1 VVDGVE
7 LPQYTP
13 LDTGSKA
20 SIVDRYFAYGTE
32 GTRINAPELNIKYA
46 YSSSDEVTH
55 IVLRGKLDNGIPE
68 GLLWNESVD
77 AVFGAP
83 SGTYG
88 GRGDF
93 KIGTLNTLRP
103 EATGGSVAVGSV
115 DFDSAWVMGGFYTAV
130 VINGIIDYVQGVT
143 VTETNESLR
152 LFSKLYR
159 STHYPDEATFSE
171 VDGKMQRKNT
181 YIYNTN
187 EFHPWPDPGLCVPPP
202 YNNNQGAPRG
212 GYYILISSKANP
224 RMAFLDV
231 AYPDGSKKRIEI
243 DYNEVEL
250 REDVPITSIEFQ
262 DPSPALTDAGTYSV
276 EQLDQSDKYSFAVY
290 DVVYDDIVMQLDGT
304 IPRPL
309 YLRPLYEPLDID
321 PKKTTTNMISK
332 IYARDENGKVL
343 RDDNLVITWE
353 DRLQAINVYYKAG
366 ASPPSYTEMT
376 VHADLRKP
384 MLADVFGITCLIK
397 FAQVVTP

>member
-32 GTRINAPELNIKYA
+32 GTRVNAPELNIKYA

-68 GLLWNESVD
+68 GLLWNEMED
-77 AVFGAP
+77 AAFGVP

-93 KIGTLNTLRP
+93 KIGTLNALRP

-115 DFDSAWVMGGFYTAV
+115 DFDSAWMMGGFYTAV

-152 LFSKLYR
+152 LFSELYR

-171 VDGKMQRKNT
+171 VDGRMRRKNT
-181 YIYNTN
+181 YIYDTN
-187 EFHPWPDPGLCVPPP
+187 EFHPWPDPGQSVSPP

-212 GYYILISSKANP
+212 GYYILISSKAEP
-224 RMAFLDV
+224 RTAFLDV
-231 AYPDGSKKRIEI
+231 VYPDGSKKRVEI

-250 REDVPITSIEFQ
+250 REDVPITSIAFQ
-262 DPSPALTDAGTYSV
+262 NPSPALTDAGTYSV
-276 EQLDQSDKYSFAVY
+276 DLIDPNDPYSYNVSG
-290 DVVYDDIVMQLDGT
+290 VNYDDIVMAENET

-332 IYARDENGKVL
+332 IYARDENGNVL
-343 RDDNLVITWE
+343 RDDNLVLKWE
-353 DRLQAINVYYKAG
+353 DSLQAINVYYKTG
-366 ASPPSYTEMT
+366 AFQPLYSVLT

-384 MLADVFGITCLIK
+384 MGDVFGITCRIE
-397 FAQVVTP
+397 FTGP